1 MLSIVKG
8 PPFVQ
13 ALWNV
18 VDMKLMAFN
27 PSIEDANWDH
37 DPKHWQIKLAMNEKQ
52 RFKPATRCH
61 GMEMR
66 QRRPVKKNVHLLVHN
81 HLILA
86 HGPIPNICTFRKK
99 RDPGF
104 NDLFRH
110 AMSQRT
116 PNWCHPK
123 SAAP

>member
-37 DPKHWQIKLAMNEKQ
+37 DP
-52 RFKPATRCH
+52 ATRCH

-66 QRRPVKKNVHLLVHN
+66 QRKQV
-81 HLILA
+81 
-86 HGPIPNICTFRKK
+86 
-99 RDPGF
+99 
-104 NDLFRH
+104 
-110 AMSQRT
+110 
-116 PNWCHPK
+116 
-123 SAAP
+123 

>member
-27 PSIEDANWDH
+27 QSIEDANWDH

-52 RFKPATRCH
+52 RFKFQTSHKMSWDGNAS
-61 GMEMR
+61 
-66 QRRPVKKNVHLLVHN
+66 KKTSL
-81 HLILA
+81 
-86 HGPIPNICTFRKK
+86 
-99 RDPGF
+99 
-104 NDLFRH
+104 
-110 AMSQRT
+110 MS
-116 PNWCHPK
+116 
-123 SAAP
+123 